1 MKGTTISDLRVAV
14 VVKGEEYMFLNAA
27 MVDVNDPRVLSLIAS
42 RQGLTDGLIQED
54 GVSSEVTISLEL
66 YEVPADVIR
75 VLKKAWDEKER
86 IDLKMWGRV
95 SREAMTAVRGII
107 KTNPYNGTIQ
117 EGETA
122 SLMLNTAFVRNNL
135 DEGILS

>member
-14 VVKGEEYMFLNAA
+14 VVKDEEYMFLNAA
-27 MVDVNDPRVLSLIAS
+27 MLDVNDPRVLSLMAS

-54 GVSSEVTISLEL
+54 GVSSEVAISLEL
-66 YEVPADVIR
+66 YEVSSDVIK

-122 SLMLNTAFVRNNL
+122 SLMLNTGFVRNNL
-135 DEGILS
+135 DDGILN

>member
-14 VVKGEEYMFLNAA
+14 VVKDEEYMFLNAA
-27 MVDVNDPRVLSLIAS
+27 MLDVNDPRVLSLMAS

-54 GVSSEVTISLEL
+54 GVSSEVAISLEL
-66 YEVPADVIR
+66 YEVPSDVIK
-75 VLKKAWDEKER
+75 VLKKAWDTKER

-122 SLMLNTAFVRNNL
+122 SLMLNTGFVRNNL
-135 DEGILS
+135 DDGILN